1 MQFIWLLVF
10 YLDDLMLEYF
20 ENSISK
26 LEMEL
31 RTIDPSNVDFSV
43 VVKGIGKLFSPVT
56 KYFNKIQ
63 HEEENIEEVISS
75 LIVQRNTLSN
85 DNITLELEID
95 KISDTIKMLNLE
107 YEVGVKIK
115 DRIQAIVDEA
125 KNNNE
130 DSNKISFYEDEVLTP
145 LEKKLYDIKE
155 VIIVNEQSV
164 MAMELIRKNNKELIR
179 NVDRIKNVTLV
190 AVNTAVA
197 VAKSLYNQKIILK
210 KMDLLNDSTEK
221 LITKTGNSIK
231 TEAYEISK
239 EIDRQGTSIDSL
251 KNSFEKAFSEI
262 AEISLANKQM
272 VEKSEEIIQIKL
284 DK

>member
-1 MQFIWLLVF
+1 MHLEME
-10 YLDDLMLEYF
+10 LDGNELES
-20 ENSISK
+20 NISK

>member
-1 MQFIWLLVF
+1 ME
-10 YLDDLMLEYF
+10 LDGNELES
-20 ENSISK
+20 NISK